1 MSFQRNQVYFSSSNV
16 STDNNVKLNIIL
28 RSECVNTW
36 EFLHLLGKELKV
48 MVILS
53 LKNIFY
59 SAITRMILKI
69 SQFSLLTTSTL
80 KLLQWRV
87 F

>member
-1 MSFQRNQVYFSSSNV
+1 MCEHLGISALIGKG
-16 STDNNVKLNIIL
+16 VKGDGD
-28 RSECVNTW
+28 S
-36 EFLHLLGKELKV
+36 
-48 MVILS
+48 VI
-53 LKNIFY
+53 NIFY